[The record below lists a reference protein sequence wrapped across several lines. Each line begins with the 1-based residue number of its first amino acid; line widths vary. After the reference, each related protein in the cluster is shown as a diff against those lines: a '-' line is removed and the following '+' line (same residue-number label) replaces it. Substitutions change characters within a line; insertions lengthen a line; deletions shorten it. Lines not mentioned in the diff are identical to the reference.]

1 MKKTWIIWSI
11 ALVLVLT
18 GCKGADMQSTT
29 PPATEPTL
37 SPTVNIGGTEL
48 DREIETLDLTTMDYN
63 LDTLVSVAPELQN
76 VKTLELGCTTLDIA
90 QVTQLSGVFPN
101 ADVNY
106 TVAFNG
112 QSLPKDTTSLDMSA
126 MPIGQSAE
134 LARAVALLPL
144 LQSIDFVDEKGKC
157 VFDLETIS
165 QLDAIRLAAPNAKL
179 EVNFQL
185 FGKKVSSE
193 DTEIKY
199 YNTPIGNDGVKQVR
213 AVLPYLTSCSYFL
226 LDGCGIDNE
235 VLAQLRS
242 DFPQTKIVWRVWL
255 CRPSYGFAGIMKN
268 YSHLTDTQLIRLPMN
283 VQGSY
288 CPVLAYC
295 NEVKYVDFGHNP
307 FIFDFSFLGS
317 MPELEVAIVAVTNC
331 ADLTPLANCP
341 KLEYLEV
348 FSSDVTDLSPLA
360 NCKELKHL
368 NISNLAITDL
378 TPLEGLTK
386 LERLRIVMCD
396 QITKE
401 QIQELQEL
409 LPDCQFL
416 IEGWDPTGNGWRTDK
431 NNLYVERYLLLRK
444 QMGYDYADF

>member
-18 GCKGADMQSTT
+18 GCKGADTQSTT

-90 QVTQLSGVFPN
+90 QVAQLSGVFPN

-112 QSLPKDTTSLDMSA
+112 QNLPKDTTSLDMSA

-165 QLDAIRLAAPNAKL
+165 QLDAIRLAAPYAKL

-185 FGKKVSSE
+185 FGKKVSST

-199 YNTPIGNDGVKQVR
+199 YNTPIGNDGVKQLR

-226 LDGCGIDNE
+226 LDDCGIDNE

-255 CRPSYGFAGIMKN
+255 CTPSSGMKN
-268 YSHLTDTQLIRLPMN
+268 SYSYLTDTQLIRTLKVRDFN
-283 VQGSY
+283 CQ
-288 CPVLAYC
+288 VLAYC

-307 FIFDFSFLGS
+307 FVSDFTFLGS
-317 MPELEVAIVAVTNC
+317 MPELEVAIIALTSC
-331 ADLTPLANCP
+331 GDLTPLANCP

-348 FSSDVTDLSPLA
+348 FTSNVTDLSPLA

-396 QITKE
+396 QISKE
-401 QIQELQEL
+401 QIQQLQEL

-416 IEGWDPTGNGWRTDK
+416 TAGWDPTGNGWRKDK
-431 NNLYVERYLLLRK
+431 NGVMIPRYRLLRQ
-444 QMGYDYADF
+444 QMRYDYF